1 MTAAF
6 PAMVNRPS
14 LIEYGKYRF
23 LIMDAPTDAN
33 LPAYIDILKKKHAVA
48 LVRACEPTY
57 RVDPVKAAGI
67 RVLDLPFDDGDPPP
81 EHMLTQW
88 LQLVHD
94 EFGAADAGK
103 PERAASEK
111 PLQHPPHH
119 SSTAAVL
126 SPPSAPSA
134 SASSSTHAHIDM
146 AHSES
151 KESLNKKTIGVH
163 CVAGLGRAPVL
174 VAVAL
179 IEAGLQ
185 PFEAIAFIRKKRRG
199 AINARQLKY
208 LEGYKPR
215 KKNRDGGSCVV
226 C

>member
-1 MTAAF
+1 MTQSF

-14 LIEYGKYRF
+14 LIEYKQYRF
-23 LIMDAPTDAN
+23 LIMDAPTDSN
-33 LPAYIDILKKKHAVA
+33 LPAYVDILKRKHAVA

-57 RVDPVKAAGI
+57 KSAPVTQAGI

-88 LQLVHD
+88 LQLVAD
-94 EFGAADAGK
+94 EFGMSDPKTDAAAMDK
-103 PERAASEK
+103 HKRDEHKSNTPTPSS
-111 PLQHPPHH
+111 
-119 SSTAAVL
+119 SSTATLDHADSV
-126 SPPSAPSA
+126 SA
-134 SASSSTHAHIDM
+134 SNIH
-146 AHSES
+146 
-151 KESLNKKTIGVH
+151 KKTIGVH

-185 PFEAIAFIRKKRRG
+185 PFEAINFIRKKRRG

-208 LEGYKPR
+208 LEGYRP
-215 KKNRDGGSCVV
+215 KKKLRADDKCVI

>member
-1 MTAAF
+1 MTQSF

-14 LIEYGKYRF
+14 LIEYKQYRF
-23 LIMDAPTDAN
+23 LIMDAPTDSN
-33 LPAYIDILKKKHAVA
+33 LPAYVDILKRKHAVA

-57 RVDPVKAAGI
+57 KSAPVTLAGI

-88 LQLVHD
+88 LQLVAD
-94 EFGAADAGK
+94 EFGMSDPKTDKAEMDKHKRDEHKSG
-103 PERAASEK
+103 
-111 PLQHPPHH
+111 
-119 SSTAAVL
+119 SSQAHIPT
-126 SPPSAPSA
+126 PSTSS
-134 SASSSTHAHIDM
+134 SASSSSSAALEHGDSSTSNIH
-146 AHSES
+146 
-151 KESLNKKTIGVH
+151 KKTIGVH

-185 PFEAIAFIRKKRRG
+185 PFEAINFIRKKRRG

-208 LEGYKPR
+208 LESYKP
-215 KKNRDGGSCVV
+215 KKKLRGDDKCVI

>member
-1 MTAAF
+1 MTQSF

-14 LIEYGKYRF
+14 LIEYKQYRF
-23 LIMDAPTDAN
+23 LIMDAPTDSN
-33 LPAYIDILKKKHAVA
+33 LPAYVDILKKKHAVA

-57 RVDPVKAAGI
+57 KSGPVTQAGI

-88 LQLVHD
+88 LQLVAE
-94 EFGAADAGK
+94 EFGMSDPKTDKIAMDK
-103 PERAASEK
+103 HNRDEHKSHTP
-111 PLQHPPHH
+111 
-119 SSTAAVL
+119 T
-126 SPPSAPSA
+126 PS
-134 SASSSTHAHIDM
+134 SSSTLDHADSASTNSIH
-146 AHSES
+146 
-151 KESLNKKTIGVH
+151 KKTIGVH

-185 PFEAIAFIRKKRRG
+185 PFEAINFIRKKRRG

-208 LEGYKPR
+208 LESYKP
-215 KKNRDGGSCVV
+215 KKKLRGDDKCVI

>member
-1 MTAAF
+1 MTQSF

-14 LIEYGKYRF
+14 LIEYKQYRF
-23 LIMDAPTDAN
+23 LIMDAPTDSN
-33 LPAYIDILKKKHAVA
+33 LPAYVDILKKKHAVA

-57 RVDPVKAAGI
+57 KSAPVTAAGI

-88 LQLVHD
+88 LQLVAD
-94 EFGAADAGK
+94 EFGMSDPKTDKAAMDK
-103 PERAASEK
+103 HTRDEHKSHTP
-111 PLQHPPHH
+111 
-119 SSTAAVL
+119 T
-126 SPPSAPSA
+126 PS
-134 SASSSTHAHIDM
+134 SSSTLDHADSVSASNIH
-146 AHSES
+146 
-151 KESLNKKTIGVH
+151 KKTIGVH

-185 PFEAIAFIRKKRRG
+185 PFEAINFIRKKRRG

-208 LEGYKPR
+208 LESYKP
-215 KKNRDGGSCVV
+215 KKKLRGDDKCVI

>member
-1 MTAAF
+1 MTASF

-14 LIEYGKYRF
+14 LIEYKQYRF

-33 LPAYIDILKKKHAVA
+33 LPAYVDILKKKHAVA

-57 RVDPVKAAGI
+57 KSDLVKAAGI
-67 RVLDLPFDDGDPPP
+67 RVMDLPFDDGDPPP

-88 LQLVHD
+88 LQLVQA
-94 EFGAADAGK
+94 EFG
-103 PERAASEK
+103 
-111 PLQHPPHH
+111 
-119 SSTAAVL
+119 
-126 SPPSAPSA
+126 
-134 SASSSTHAHIDM
+134 SSSDAKGEKDWGESKQKEKGVPSHPSSSSSNLSSGSVHVDLQ
-146 AHSES
+146 HSES
-151 KESLNKKTIGVH
+151 KETISTKKTIGVH

-185 PFEAIAFIRKKRRG
+185 PFEAIQFIRKKRRG

-215 KKNRDGGSCVV
+215 KNLKGGNGCVI

>member
-1 MTAAF
+1 MTASF

-14 LIEYGKYRF
+14 LIEYKQYRF
-23 LIMDAPTDAN
+23 LIMDAPTDSN

-48 LVRACEPTY
+48 LVRACESTY
-57 RVDPVKAAGI
+57 KSAPVSSAGI

-88 LQLVHD
+88 LQLVAD
-94 EFGAADAGK
+94 EFGMSDPKTDAAAMDK
-103 PERAASEK
+103 HKRDEHKSAA
-111 PLQHPPHH
+111 
-119 SSTAAVL
+119 AAT
-126 SPPSAPSA
+126 PS
-134 SASSSTHAHIDM
+134 SASSAQLDHQDSVSTASIH
-146 AHSES
+146 
-151 KESLNKKTIGVH
+151 KKVIGVH

-179 IEAGLQ
+179 IEAGLP
-185 PFEAIAFIRKKRRG
+185 PFEAINFIRKKRRG

-208 LEGYKPR
+208 LEGYKP
-215 KKNRDGGSCVV
+215 KKKLRGDDKCVI

>member
-1 MTAAF
+1 MTQSF

-14 LIEYGKYRF
+14 LIEYKQYRF
-23 LIMDAPTDAN
+23 LIMDAPTDSN
-33 LPAYIDILKKKHAVA
+33 LPAYVDILKKKHAVA

-57 RVDPVKAAGI
+57 KSAPVVQAGI

-88 LQLVHD
+88 LQLVAD
-94 EFGAADAGK
+94 EFGLSDPKTDKQALDKHTRDEHKSHTPTPSSSSQATPLDHAD
-103 PERAASEK
+103 
-111 PLQHPPHH
+111 
-119 SSTAAVL
+119 
-126 SPPSAPSA
+126 SA
-134 SASSSTHAHIDM
+134 SASNIH
-146 AHSES
+146 
-151 KESLNKKTIGVH
+151 KKTIGVH

-185 PFEAIAFIRKKRRG
+185 PFEAINFIRKKRRG

-208 LEGYKPR
+208 LESYKP
-215 KKNRDGGSCVV
+215 KKKLRGDDKCVI

>member
-1 MTAAF
+1 MTASF

-14 LIEYGKYRF
+14 LIEYKQYRF

-33 LPAYIDILKKKHAVA
+33 LPAYVDILKKKHAVA

-57 RVDPVKAAGI
+57 KSDLVKAAGI
-67 RVLDLPFDDGDPPP
+67 RVMDLPFDDGDPPP
-81 EHMLTQW
+81 EHMLSQW
-88 LQLVHD
+88 LQLVAE
-94 EFGAADAGK
+94 EFGASDAKAEKDWGESK
-103 PERAASEK
+103 QKEREK
-111 PLQHPPHH
+111 DKGITH
-119 SSTAAVL
+119 STS
-126 SPPSAPSA
+126 
-134 SASSSTHAHIDM
+134 SSSTQSSGSVHVDLQ
-146 AHSES
+146 HSES
-151 KESLNKKTIGVH
+151 KEAISSKKTIGVH

-185 PFEAIAFIRKKRRG
+185 PFEAIQFIRKKRRG

-215 KKNRDGGSCVV
+215 KNLKGGNGGCVI